1 MKRVQGFLF
10 TPRQLVRL
18 LILLVSVGVITSPT
32 WAESEKVNKTMFGD
46 AWPLVVSEGTL
57 TCDRGKAITF
67 MANRKTYA
75 VNGTARANAKD
86 MRWLDVKEI
95 WADDPQFPG
104 LKKISAR

>member
-1 MKRVQGFLF
+1 MKSKLLMLALLLLA
-10 TPRQLVRL
+10 LV
-18 LILLVSVGVITSPT
+18 VPPA
-32 WAESEKVNKTMFGD
+32 WAASEKVNKAMFGD

-67 MANRKTYA
+67 TANRKTYA